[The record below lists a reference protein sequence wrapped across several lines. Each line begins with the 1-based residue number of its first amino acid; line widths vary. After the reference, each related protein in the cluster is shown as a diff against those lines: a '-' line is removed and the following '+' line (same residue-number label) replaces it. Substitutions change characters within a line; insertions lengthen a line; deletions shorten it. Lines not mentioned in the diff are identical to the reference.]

1 MSSPSHFLSV
11 FFRARLS
18 RRLALW
24 VFASIVL
31 IEIIVLVP
39 STLRR
44 EREVLA
50 QIEQSSIQASQLAMQ
65 VLPRDAS
72 DTEVL
77 DTLFTL
83 HRRFALGL
91 SVYSPTGE
99 PLGQFGEAPA
109 LSWEQAQTTPKLRA
123 GDRYDI
129 AWKTQPLDGRSY
141 VLILR
146 QDASDVSQE
155 VYGFILRVTGLVVII
170 SGVVTG
176 STMVALGMTVISPIL
191 QLRQNLVLAGQSV
204 RRGTPLPLFAHQPDI
219 RRDELAE
226 VIGAFREMYLQVMAA
241 IAERQTAEQELTQLN
256 EQLEARVLERTQEVD
271 EKNRSLRTTLSQLET
286 TQGELVESEKMAALG
301 HLVAG
306 IAHEMN
312 TPLGAIQASAENLAD
327 GLEQLSKIL
336 SEVLWERSLQSG
348 TSPLQPEHQAVFGEL
363 LHQIHTEPSSR
374 SSREKRRLRRSLR
387 RQLESEEI
395 PQASEIAEFCVDLD
409 IHGAYQRFLP
419 LFTGEPAWMMPFL
432 QTIHRL
438 HGNSQTIGTAVAR
451 TSKTVFALKHYAQ
464 INPTGE
470 PQMLDIHQGLDT
482 ILELYHNHFRRGL
495 ILSRHYGQLPT
506 VWGYPDDLI
515 QVWTHLLHNAV
526 QATVGKG
533 EIRVSTSVQ
542 GNAAVITFEDSGPG
556 IAPENQARIFEPF
569 FTTKPQGEGNGLGLG
584 ICQQLIEKHQ
594 GAMDLVSQPGQTIFT
609 VRIPLAISKAA

>member
-1 MSSPSHFLSV
+1 MSSPSYFLSV
-11 FFRARLS
+11 FFQARLS

-31 IEIIVLVP
+31 IEIILLVP
-39 STLRR
+39 STFRR

-50 QIEQSSIQASQLAMQ
+50 QIEQSTIQASQLAIQ

-72 DTEVL
+72 ETEIL
-77 DTLFTL
+77 DKLYTL
-83 HRRFALGL
+83 HQRFSLGL
-91 SVYSPTGE
+91 SVYSATGDR
-99 PLGQFGEAPA
+99 LGQFGEAPA
-109 LSWEQAQTTPKLRA
+109 LSWEQAQKTSKLRT

-129 AWKTQPLDGRSY
+129 AWETSPLDGRSY

-146 QDASDVSQE
+146 QDASDVSRE

-170 SGVVTG
+170 SVVVTG
-176 STMVALGMTVISPIL
+176 STMVALGMTVIAPIL
-191 QLRQNLVLAGQSV
+191 QLRQGLVLAGKSV
-204 RRGTPLPLFAHQPDI
+204 RQGTPAPVFAHQPDI

-226 VIGAFREMYLQVMAA
+226 VVGAFREMYLQVMAA
-241 IAERQTAEQELTQLN
+241 IAERKTVEQELTQLN

-271 EKNRSLRTTLSQLET
+271 EKNRSLLTTLRQLET

-312 TPLGAIQASAENLAD
+312 TPLGAIQASADNLAG

-336 SEVLWERSLQSG
+336 AEVLLGRPLQPG
-348 TSPLQPEHQAVFGEL
+348 ESPIQPEHQAVFGEL
-363 LHQIHTEPSSR
+363 LHQIHTEPPSR
-374 SSREKRRLRRSLR
+374 SSREKRKLRRTLR
-387 RQLESEEI
+387 KQLESEEI

-409 IHGAYQRFLP
+409 IHGTYQRFLP
-419 LFTGEPAWMMPFL
+419 VFTGEPAWMMPFL

-438 HGNSQTIGTAVAR
+438 HGNSQTICTAVAR

-464 INPTGE
+464 INPRGE
-470 PQMLDIHQGLDT
+470 PRMLDIHQGLET
-482 ILELYHNHFRRGL
+482 VLELYHNHSRRGL
-495 ILSRHYGQLPT
+495 TLTRHYGQLPA
-506 VWGYPDDLI
+506 VWCYPDDLI

-526 QATVGKG
+526 QATVGQG

-542 GNAAVITFEDSGPG
+542 GHAAVIAFEDSGPG
-556 IAPENQARIFEPF
+556 IPPENQARIFEPF

-594 GAMDLVSQPGQTIFT
+594 GVMDLVSQPGRTIFT